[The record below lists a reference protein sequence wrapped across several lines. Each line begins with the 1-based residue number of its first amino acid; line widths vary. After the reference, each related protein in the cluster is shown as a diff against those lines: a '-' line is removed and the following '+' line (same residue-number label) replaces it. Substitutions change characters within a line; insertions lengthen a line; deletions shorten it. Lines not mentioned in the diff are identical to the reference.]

1 MPIAAVPGY
10 LAKHDLAVASPAM
23 RFGMYLPIWTERK
36 DQEKSVRDRS
46 AKRSREGQELS
57 DLLRQG
63 GMDAAI
69 AALRTRDRSALEGLW
84 DKSDAAAREA
94 WKAIAAIHPEDRKRL
109 TALISRQQDLATLD
123 ADGMSLVALATAPF
137 TTGLGNEHPLENGFS
152 FLNPYGLPYLPG
164 SGVKGVLRRA
174 AEELASGAW
183 SDLKGWSDEANY
195 SVRPSQKSDP
205 IALSMIDV
213 LFGREPP
220 RGDSNAVRGALSFWD
235 VIPEMDGDKL
245 LVEIMTPHQGHYYQQ
260 KPDRRSGDSVSPH
273 DSGQPNPIPFLTIP
287 PGSRFAFHVACDRLR
302 LERYDALRRAGAP
315 SLLEILDG
323 KPRWQALLEAAFEHA
338 FEWLGFGAKTAVGYG
353 AMARDHKAEAEA
365 AERAREAAE
374 AAEREARRAS
384 MNAQMIA
391 VEEFAEWMARR
402 SAELR
407 GRKEPLNGQAHNKA
421 RELARTAA
429 SSDWSPDEKKLAA
442 DAIEQWLPKVVDRI
456 DMKDERKKL
465 GLRALRGEA

>member
-10 LAKHDLAVASPAM
+10 LAKHDLAGASPAL
-23 RFGMYLPIWTERK
+23 RFGMYLPIWTDRK

-46 AKRSREGQELS
+46 AKRSREGQEVS
-57 DLLRQG
+57 DLLRQR

-69 AALRTRDRSALEGLW
+69 AALRNRDRNALEGLW
-84 DKSDAAAREA
+84 DKSDDAAREA
-94 WKAIAAIHPEDRKRL
+94 WKVIAAIHPEDRKCL
-109 TALISRQQDLATLD
+109 TALVSRQQSLAVEG
-123 ADGMSLVALATAPF
+123 ADGLSLVAIATAPF

-183 SDLKGWSDEANY
+183 GDPKGWSGEANY
-195 SVRPSQKSDP
+195 SVRPSQKSAP
-205 IALSMIDV
+205 IALSMIDA
-213 LFGREPP
+213 LFGREP
-220 RGDSNAVRGALSFWD
+220 RSGDSDAARGVLSFWD
-235 VIPEMDGDKL
+235 VIPDIEGDKL
-245 LVEIMTPHQGHYYQQ
+245 LVEVMTPHQGHYYQQ
-260 KPDRRSGDSVSPH
+260 KRDRRSGDSVSPH
-273 DSGQPNPIPFLTIP
+273 DSGQPIPIPFLTIP
-287 PGSRFAFHVACDRLR
+287 PGSRFTFHVACDRLR
-302 LERYDALRRAGAP
+302 LERYDASRRAGAP
-315 SLLEILDG
+315 SLLETIDG

-374 AAEREARRAS
+374 AEEREARRAS

-407 GRKEPLNGQAHNKA
+407 GGKESLNGQAHNKA
-421 RELARTAA
+421 RELAKAA
-429 SSDWSPDEKKLAA
+429 AGNEWSPEDKRAAA
-442 DAIEQWLPKVVDRI
+442 DAIEEWLPKVVDRI
-456 DMKDERKKL
+456 EMKDERKKL
-465 GLRALRGEA
+465 GLRTLRGEA